1 MEDNSLMETPMQGG
15 TKSSGESA
23 DEAEALEVPKSD
35 AEDETPS
42 KDTRD
47 FSEYSVETIDND
59 F

>member
-1 MEDNSLMETPMQGG
+1 MEDKSPRRTLDVVTSSIETPDGVR
-15 TKSSGESA
+15 
-23 DEAEALEVPKSD
+23 ALEVPKSD